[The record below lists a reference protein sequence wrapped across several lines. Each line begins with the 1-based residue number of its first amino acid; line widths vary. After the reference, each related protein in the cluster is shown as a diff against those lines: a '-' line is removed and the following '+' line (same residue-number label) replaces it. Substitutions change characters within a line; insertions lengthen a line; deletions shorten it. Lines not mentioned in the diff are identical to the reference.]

1 MQIPCEVLEGSGADT
16 LLRFQRVP
24 VQMPGEVLEGS
35 GAGTREGSGK
45 FGCRCFGKFQRVPMF
60 LMAYTFSLGAE
71 ALKRSI

>member
-35 GAGTREGSGK
+35 GADTW
-45 FGCRCFGKFQRVPMF
+45 
-60 LMAYTFSLGAE
+60 
-71 ALKRSI
+71 